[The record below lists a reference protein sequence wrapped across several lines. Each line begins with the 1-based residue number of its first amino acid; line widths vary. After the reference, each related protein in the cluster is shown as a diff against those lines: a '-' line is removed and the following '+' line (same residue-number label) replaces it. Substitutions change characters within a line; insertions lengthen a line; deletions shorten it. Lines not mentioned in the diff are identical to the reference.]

1 MYETVRR
8 LESDQVSA
16 RAPGKDREHPGVV
29 CVVLNSIRLEKKFL
43 IFFSIGEMEGGGRG
57 GS

>member
-29 CVVLNSIRLEKKFL
+29 CVVLNSIRLEKKFQ
-43 IFFSIGEMEGGGRG
+43 FFFQ
-57 GS
+57 